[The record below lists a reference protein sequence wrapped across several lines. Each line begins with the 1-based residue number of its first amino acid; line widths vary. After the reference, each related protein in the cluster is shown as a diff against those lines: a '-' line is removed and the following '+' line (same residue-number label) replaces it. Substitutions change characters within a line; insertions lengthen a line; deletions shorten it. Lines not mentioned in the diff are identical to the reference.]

1 MLSIIYILIFGLLF
15 LFIYNIFFPSKEGL
29 SGLALIGKANADLSQ
44 NQSANKKVDKF
55 YNETLSNFFDK
66 KINISGTDI
75 EFAHNKDAKLPSG
88 CHKKDNGKYQPSTY
102 ECETYEIGNMGDKIM
117 SKKEIHQWFKP
128 LIDRLD
134 VKANKIISDSK

>member
-29 SGLALIGKANADLSQ
+29 SGLAIKGKAKADLSRI
-44 NQSANKKVDKF
+44 QSTNKKVDKF
-55 YNETLSNFFDK
+55 YNETLPNFFDK
-66 KINISGTDI
+66 KVKISGTDI
-75 EFAHNKDAKLPSG
+75 KFTYKDGAKDPSG
-88 CHKKDNGKYQPSTY
+88 CHKKDNGDDPSTY
-102 ECETYEIGNMGDKIM
+102 ECETYEIGNMEDKIM
-117 SKKEIHQWFKP
+117 SKKGIQQWFKP